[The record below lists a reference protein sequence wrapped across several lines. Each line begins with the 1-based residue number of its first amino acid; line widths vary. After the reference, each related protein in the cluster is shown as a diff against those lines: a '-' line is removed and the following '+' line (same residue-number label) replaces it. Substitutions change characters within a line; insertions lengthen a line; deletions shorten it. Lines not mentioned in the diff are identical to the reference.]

1 MFNAIL
7 WDYDG
12 TIADTPVKNIAVTKV
27 VLARMGLLGPSDPL
41 PEALTSLE
49 AYHRANHRYQ
59 NWRELYLHAYN
70 VPADRLDEA
79 GDLWAPCQLADET
92 QPPLFDGMGE
102 TLGRLKAVPM
112 GICSQNSSRN
122 IHVALAEHGIDGCF
136 AAVVGQDDVP
146 MTAQKPD
153 PASFLKCL
161 EQLGL
166 EEGRFAYI
174 GDHAEDVT
182 FGRNAEAALRARGR
196 DVTVVCV
203 TAAWSGAEVAAWPQ
217 QPDAV
222 ANAPTELAE
231 LLERL

>member
-1 MFNAIL
+1 MFHAIL

-12 TIADTPVKNIAVTKV
+12 TIADTLVKNIAVTKV
-27 VLARMGLLGPSDPL
+27 VLARMGLLGPGDPL
-41 PEALTSLE
+41 PEALTSRL
-49 AYHRANHRYQ
+49 AYQQANNSCK
-59 NWRELYLHAYN
+59 NWRELYARFYG
-70 VPADRLDEA
+70 VPADRMDEA
-79 GDLWAPCQLADET
+79 GDLWAPCQLADKT

-102 TLGRLKAVPM
+102 TLERLKTFPM

-122 IHVALAEHGIDGCF
+122 IRVALAEHGIGGCF
-136 AAVVGQDDVP
+136 ASVVGQDDVP

-182 FGRNAEAALRARGR
+182 FGRNAEAALRQQGR

-203 TAAWSGAEVAAWPQ
+203 TAAWSGAEVAAWPM

-222 ANAPTELAE
+222 AHTPAELAE